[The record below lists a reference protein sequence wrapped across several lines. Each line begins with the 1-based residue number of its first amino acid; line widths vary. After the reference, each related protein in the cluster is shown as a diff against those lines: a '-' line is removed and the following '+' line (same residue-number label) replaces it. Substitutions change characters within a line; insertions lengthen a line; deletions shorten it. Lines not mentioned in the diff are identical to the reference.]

1 MIKSIKKT
9 YATFLLHQVQS
20 CKAIFQQTF
29 RTQLP
34 PYAFLTTKMHRFMFI
49 LVKTLNVCC
58 QFLLNHVHMLEPR
71 FTGLSLNSGHLAPHS
86 AACSPAPP
94 RYVLMCTH
102 LCFLHTIAIVM
113 AKPGNTAKL
122 CVCVCVVP
130 DTLPSSNIYWNLC
143 WEKPAVVLPYLTAF
157 LDAFESRTSLP

>member
-34 PYAFLTTKMHRFMFI
+34 PYAFLTTKMHRFMLI

-122 CVCVCVVP
+122 CVCVCV
-130 DTLPSSNIYWNLC
+130 LYQILYHHQIFIEISAEKSQLLC
-143 WEKPAVVLPYLTAF
+143 CPI
-157 LDAFESRTSLP
+157 